1 MLKHLEI
8 MRDKLTRTR
17 EKWAKLMDGLE
28 IDNGFRLV
36 ETKTTQN
43 GDCRLCEEHF
53 LNEQLISYYWIGDLG
68 SSHCKWLINFCKSCD
83 EWNKSRPKYRKR
95 RHRSGEEHMAEIREN
110 GERVRRNI
118 RSRHYDDHPTTE
130 HADGTT
136 TPYHHGG
143 NWGHW

>member
-8 MRDKLTRTR
+8 MKDKRTR
-17 EKWAKLMDGLE
+17 PLKKNAKLLDDME

-68 SSHCKWLINFCKSCD
+68 SSHCKWLINFCKSCA

-95 RHRSGEEHMAEIREN
+95 RNRSGEEIMADIKAN

-118 RSRHYDDHPTTE
+118 HSRYNDVFPTTE
-130 HADGTT
+130 HAPG
-136 TPYHHGG
+136 YWK
-143 NWGHW
+143 NK

>member
-8 MRDKLTRTR
+8 MKDKRTR
-17 EKWAKLMDGLE
+17 PLKKNAKLLDDME

-43 GDCRLCEEHF
+43 GDCWLCQEHF
-53 LNEQLISYYWIGDLG
+53 LNEQLISYYWIGNIL
-68 SSHCKWLINFCKSCD
+68 STPLKMPINFCRSCA

-95 RHRSGEEHMAEIREN
+95 RHRSGEEIQADIREN

-118 RSRHYDDHPTTE
+118 HSRYNDDFCLS
-130 HADGTT
+130 
-136 TPYHHGG
+136 PYC
-143 NWGHW
+143 